1 MNVQYRF
8 PSIVLNMSFIIGL
21 ACLLIGPAQASSQT
35 SSELL
40 IAAALPLSVPVS
52 AAANGE
58 VSQPLPSLADML
70 ERINPAVVNIATRS
84 TVREGNRL
92 LQDPFFRRF
101 FNVPESRRRYR
112 RTQSAGSGVV
122 IDAANGYIV
131 TNNHVVQNADEISVG
146 LADGRI
152 LSAKLI
158 GRDAQVDLALL
169 QVEAEGLT
177 AIKYADSGAVRVG
190 DFVVAIGNP

>member
-1 MNVQYRF
+1 MSQRYTHMLG
-8 PSIVLNMSFIIGL
+8 IVLSCFL
-21 ACLLIGPAQASSQT
+21 FGPEA
-35 SSELL
+35 
-40 IAAALPLSVPVS
+40 IALPLSVPAS
-52 AAANGE
+52 QSTDGAND
-58 VSQPLPSLADML
+58 QPLPSLADML
-70 ERINPAVVNIATRS
+70 ERINPAVVNIATHS

-146 LADGRI
+146 KLAYVCAYRG
-152 LSAKLI
+152 
-158 GRDAQVDLALL
+158 
-169 QVEAEGLT
+169 
-177 AIKYADSGAVRVG
+177 
-190 DFVVAIGNP
+190 F